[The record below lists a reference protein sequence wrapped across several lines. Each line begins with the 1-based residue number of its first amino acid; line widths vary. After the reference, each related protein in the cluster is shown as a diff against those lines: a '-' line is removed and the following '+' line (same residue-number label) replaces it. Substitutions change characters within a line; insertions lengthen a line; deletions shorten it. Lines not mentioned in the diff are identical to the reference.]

1 MSKLRKFITIFLLI
15 IGVIITAFE
24 FYRTMAYA
32 VSSAS
37 NQLYSGYLWMGV
49 GFVLY
54 AIMHKFVF
62 KKNIDIM
69 QTMSHEGAH
78 MLVGALFLRRKIYQ
92 FNAKSADSLSYGD
105 NTLGFVSSSRKDGYI
120 SVMSTLA
127 PYMLPYLTFLLL
139 LFRLMIKNECLPI
152 VDVIIGFSLM
162 FYFYC
167 WKKDTRRDQS
177 DIQLCGVFLSY
188 LYIITFLLFNISL
201 IIYSVS
207 GGVSN
212 PMNIFGAIAH
222 YFTQTWNDIMML
234 WGMIGLS

>member
-1 MSKLRKFITIFLLI
+1 MSKFRRFITIFLLVI
-15 IGVIITAFE
+15 AVIIATFE
-24 FYRTMAYA
+24 FYKTIMYA
-32 VSSAS
+32 VNAS
-37 NQLYSGYLWMGV
+37 MNQQFSGYLWMGV
-49 GFVLY
+49 GFIVY
-54 AIMHKFVF
+54 VIFHKFFF

-105 NTLGFVSSSRKDGYI
+105 NTLGFVSSSRKDNHI
-120 SVMSTLA
+120 NILSTLA

-162 FYFYC
+162 FYFFC

-188 LYIITFLLFNISL
+188 LYIITFLLFNLSI
-201 IIYSVS
+201 IIYAVS
-207 GGVSN
+207 GGISE
-212 PMNIFGAIAH
+212 PLNIFGGIKQ
-222 YFTQTWNDIMML
+222 YFVQTWNDINWIVDL
-234 WGMIGLS
+234 IKK

>member
-1 MSKLRKFITIFLLI
+1 MSKFRKFITIFLLV
-15 IGVIITAFE
+15 IGIVIAAFE
-24 FYRTMAYA
+24 FYRTIVYA
-32 VSSAS
+32 VNATM
-37 NQLYSGYLWMGV
+37 NDLYSGYLWVGV
-49 GFVLY
+49 GFVVYLV
-54 AIMHKFVF
+54 MHRFVF
-62 KKNIDIM
+62 RKNIDIM

-92 FNAKSADSLSYGD
+92 FNAKSSDSLTYGD
-105 NTLGFVSSSRKDGYI
+105 NTLGFVSSSRKNGYI
-120 SVMSTLA
+120 SIMSTLA

-162 FYFYC
+162 FYILC

-207 GGVSN
+207 GGMSD
-212 PMNIFGAIAH
+212 PMNIFEAVRQ
-222 YFTQTWNDIMML
+222 YFVQTWNDIIMVVDL
-234 WGMIGLS
+234 IKN

>member
-1 MSKLRKFITIFLLI
+1 MSKFRRFTTIFLLVI
-15 IGVIITAFE
+15 AVIIAAFE
-24 FYRTMAYA
+24 FYRTIMYA
-32 VSSAS
+32 VNTSM
-37 NQLYSGYLWMGV
+37 NQQFSGYLWMGV
-49 GFVLY
+49 GFIVY
-54 AIMHKFVF
+54 IIFHKFLF

-105 NTLGFVSSSRKDGYI
+105 NTLGFVSSSRNSNRI
-120 SVMSTLA
+120 NILSTLA

-139 LFRLMIKNECLPI
+139 LFRLMIKNQCLPI

-162 FYFYC
+162 FYFFC

-188 LYIITFLLFNISL
+188 LYIATFLLFNISL

-207 GGVSN
+207 GGISD
-212 PMNIFGAIAH
+212 PINIFGAIKQ
-222 YFTQTWNDIMML
+222 YFVQTWNDIMMVINL
-234 WGMIGLS
+234 FKA

>member
-1 MSKLRKFITIFLLI
+1 MSKFRRFVTIFLLVI
-15 IGVIITAFE
+15 AVIIAAFE
-24 FYRTMAYA
+24 FYRTIMYA
-32 VSSAS
+32 VNAS
-37 NQLYSGYLWMGV
+37 MNQQFSGYLWMGV
-49 GFVLY
+49 GFIVY
-54 AIMHKFVF
+54 VIFHKFFF
-62 KKNIDIM
+62 KKNIDIV

-78 MLVGALFLRRKIYQ
+78 MLVGALLLRRKIYQ

-105 NTLGFVSSSRKDGYI
+105 NTLGFVSSSRKGNYI
-120 SVMSTLA
+120 SIMSTLA

-162 FYFYC
+162 FYFFC

-188 LYIITFLLFNISL
+188 LYIITFLLFNISI

-207 GGVSN
+207 GGISE
-212 PMNIFGAIAH
+212 PLNIFGGIKQ
-222 YFTQTWNDIMML
+222 YFVQTWNDIN
-234 WGMIGLS
+234 WIIDSIRN

>member
-1 MSKLRKFITIFLLI
+1 MSKFRRFITIFLLVI
-15 IGVIITAFE
+15 AVIISAFE
-24 FYRTMAYA
+24 FYRTIMYA
-32 VSSAS
+32 VNAS
-37 NQLYSGYLWMGV
+37 MNQQFSGYLWMGV
-49 GFVLY
+49 GFIVY
-54 AIMHKFVF
+54 IIFHKFLF

-105 NTLGFVSSSRKDGYI
+105 NTLGFVSSSRNSNRI
-120 SVMSTLA
+120 NILSTLA

-139 LFRLMIKNECLPI
+139 LFRLMIKNQCLPI

-162 FYFYC
+162 FYFFC

-188 LYIITFLLFNISL
+188 LYIITFLLFNMSI
-201 IIYSVS
+201 IIYAVS
-207 GGVSN
+207 GGVSE
-212 PMNIFGAIAH
+212 PLNIFGGIKQ
-222 YFTQTWNDIMML
+222 YFVQTWNDINWIVDL
-234 WGMIGLS
+234 VRN

>member
-1 MSKLRKFITIFLLI
+1 MSKFRRFITIFLLVI
-15 IGVIITAFE
+15 AVIIAAFE
-24 FYRTMAYA
+24 FYRTIMYA
-32 VSSAS
+32 VNAS
-37 NQLYSGYLWMGV
+37 MNQQFSGYLWMGV
-49 GFVLY
+49 GFIVY
-54 AIMHKFVF
+54 IIFHKFLF

-105 NTLGFVSSSRKDGYI
+105 NTLGFVSSSRNSNRI
-120 SVMSTLA
+120 NILSTLA

-139 LFRLMIKNECLPI
+139 LFRLMIKNQCLPI

-162 FYFYC
+162 FYFFC

-188 LYIITFLLFNISL
+188 LYIITFLLFNMSI
-201 IIYSVS
+201 IIYAVS
-207 GGVSN
+207 GGVSE
-212 PMNIFGAIAH
+212 PLNIFGGIKQ
-222 YFTQTWNDIMML
+222 YFVQTWNDINWIVDL
-234 WGMIGLS
+234 IKN